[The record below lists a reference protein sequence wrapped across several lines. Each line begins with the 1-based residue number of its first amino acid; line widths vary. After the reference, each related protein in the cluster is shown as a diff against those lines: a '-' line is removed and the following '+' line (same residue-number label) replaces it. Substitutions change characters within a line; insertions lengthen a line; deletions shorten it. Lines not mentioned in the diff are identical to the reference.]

1 MVTCHPLRRR
11 LICYAFSAARVR
23 RRRRVRAAGAAA
35 GGVVALW
42 QLAGAQMAIK
52 NPSSAC
58 SVWFYL
64 LARNSKTDIAVN
76 PIDRIKAP
84 EA

>member
-1 MVTCHPLRRR
+1 MVTCDPLRCR

-42 QLAGAQMAIK
+42 QLAGARMAMDM
-52 NPSSAC
+52 AC
-58 SVWFYL
+58 HARSGWFYL
-64 LARNSKTDIAVN
+64 AV
-76 PIDRIKAP
+76 IY
-84 EA
+84 